1 MATIN
6 ISSDEEIIY
15 KDFNAGNSVQVRVKV
30 SPTEEREYV
39 KGKTVKVVHGGAEA
53 SAKIVSDPLIISSEM
68 EGEDRILSLIV
79 EKFPKEKQ
87 NPQ

>member
-15 KDFNAGNSVQVRVKV
+15 KDFSAGNPVQVRVKV
-30 SPTEEREYV
+30 SPTEVREYE
-39 KGKTVKVVHGGAEA
+39 KGKTVKVVHEGVESSG
-53 SAKIVSDPLIISSEM
+53 KIVSAPLIISSEL
-68 EGEDRILSLIV
+68 EGEDRTLSLIV

-87 NPQ
+87 SLK